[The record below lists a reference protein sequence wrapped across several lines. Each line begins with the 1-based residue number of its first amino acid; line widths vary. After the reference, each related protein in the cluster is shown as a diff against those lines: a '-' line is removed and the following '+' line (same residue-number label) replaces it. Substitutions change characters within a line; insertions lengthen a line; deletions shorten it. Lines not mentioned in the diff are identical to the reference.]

1 MSCREFEENILSY
14 RDGQLDAGKSEAM
27 EAHMN
32 ACSSCS
38 LLYREVSSTY
48 GAFDEFV
55 DAGIPDAASFVDEV
69 MEQVEVKQSQSVF
82 QLFRKAAAVAASV
95 ILIAGLAAA
104 LIAGTSIVRSGST
117 VATSEN
123 EYISSLA
130 SDFHLNTEE
139 EVTFESYLITQNSN
153 E

>member
-14 RDGQLDAGKSEAM
+14 HDGQLDAGESEAM

-32 ACSSCS
+32 ACSACA

-48 GAFDEFV
+48 DAFDEFV

-123 EYISSLA
+123 EYFSSLA